1 MGSFSQRCYWFFS
14 VCGDV
19 KMTKNDIEKMVQ
31 RVDKSIDSKLAS
43 SIVDLVFD
51 VIRDAVKSGRR
62 AEFRKFGSFSPH
74 FRSEY
79 SMVNPM
85 NGKNVVS
92 RERKL
97 MRFRAAQ
104 ILNNKINNYSKDE
117 VVK

>member
-1 MGSFSQRCYWFFS
+1 
-14 VCGDV
+14 
-19 KMTKNDIEKMVQ
+19 MTKNDIEKAIQ
-31 RVDKSIDSKLAS
+31 RVDKNIDSKLAS

-74 FRSEY
+74 HRSEY
-79 SMVNPM
+79 NMVNPM
-85 NGKNVVS
+85 NGKDTVA

-104 ILNNKINNYSKDE
+104 TLNNKINSYSKDE
-117 VVK
+117 VIK